1 MGKFDQ
7 RHRILSKIPKIQ
19 DNVVVFRK
27 KPKHR
32 NKYRLV
38 MFEAEEANMLVL
50 FKSYNTVDENGDTY
64 VMVGM
69 DVHTAP

>member
-1 MGKFDQ
+1 MGNFDQ
-7 RHRILSKIPKIQ
+7 RHRILSKIPKIR
-19 DNVVVFRK
+19 DNAVVFRK

-38 MFEAEEANMLVL
+38 MFEADEANVFVL
-50 FKSYNTVDENGDTY
+50 YKSHNTVDENGDMY

-69 DVHTAP
+69 DVHTMP

>member
-1 MGKFDQ
+1 
-7 RHRILSKIPKIQ
+7 
-19 DNVVVFRK
+19 
-27 KPKHR
+27 
-32 NKYRLV
+32 

-69 DVHTAP
+69 DVHTTP